1 MRFRGLVY
9 RAHDPRWYWPPVSG
23 EGARLHGGR
32 FNRVGVAA
40 LYTSLQPGTAMR
52 EASVIGMPMQPV
64 LVCAYDVDSKP
75 IFDAADP
82 SQRAALGIAGQ
93 DLRCPTWEREMR
105 EGQVPAS
112 QIVADRLISAG
123 YAGMIAPA
131 YYRAAGPEERNLV
144 LWRWGD
150 ELPSRVRLVDDEGR
164 LTPE

>member
-23 EGARLHGGR
+23 EGARIHGGR
-32 FNRVGVAA
+32 FNRIGMAA
-40 LYTSLQPGTAMR
+40 LYASLRPGTAMR

-64 LVCAYDVDSKP
+64 LLCAYEVDSKP
-75 IFDAADP
+75 IFDAADT
-82 SQRAALGIAGQ
+82 SQCAAFGIKDT

-105 EGQVPAS
+105 EGRIPAS
-112 QIVADRLISAG
+112 QIVADRLIAAG
-123 YAGMIAPA
+123 FAGTIVPA
-131 YYRAAGPEERNLV
+131 YYRGAGPDERNLV
-144 LWRWGD
+144 LWKWGE

>member
-64 LVCAYDVDSKP
+64 LVCAYEVDSKP

-82 SQRAALGIAGQ
+82 SQRAALGIAVA
-93 DLRCPTWEREMR
+93 DLRCPNWEREMR
-105 EGQVPAS
+105 EGQTPAS
-112 QIVADRLISAG
+112 QIVADRLISLG

-144 LWRWGD
+144 LWKWGD
-150 ELPSRVRLVDDEGR
+150 ELPSRVRLVDDDGR